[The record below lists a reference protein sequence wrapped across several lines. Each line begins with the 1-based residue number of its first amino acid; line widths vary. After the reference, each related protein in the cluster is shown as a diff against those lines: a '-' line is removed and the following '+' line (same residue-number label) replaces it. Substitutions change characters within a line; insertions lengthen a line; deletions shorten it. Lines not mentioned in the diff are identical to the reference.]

1 MSVMATQ
8 YRRIGPDHFEPQ
20 DLDPLAERRLRG
32 QLERIDYTAFAA
44 NREVIGAAV
53 GKLRPSDF
61 QKLALAVAQ
70 ARAAWIKAA
79 MGAGPSP
86 DADAIARLAALHVA
100 FNELGEAYE
109 AARRLVER
117 GYCAFEAETAEG

>member
-20 DLDPLAERRLRG
+20 DLDPMAERRLRG
-32 QLERIDYTAFAA
+32 QLEKIDYTAFAA

-53 GKLRPSDF
+53 GKLKPSDF
-61 QKLALAVAQ
+61 QKLALGVAQ
-70 ARAAWIKAA
+70 ARAAWVKAA
-79 MGAGPSP
+79 LAAGPSP
-86 DADAIARLAALHVA
+86 DADAIARLCTLHTA

-109 AARRLVER
+109 ATRRLVER
-117 GYCAFEAETAEG
+117 GYCAFEAEAPEA

>member
-20 DLDPLAERRLRG
+20 DLDPMAERRLRG

-44 NREVIGAAV
+44 NREVIGGAI
-53 GKLRPSDF
+53 GKLKPSDF

-70 ARAAWIKAA
+70 ARAAWVKAA
-79 MGAGPSP
+79 LALGPSV
-86 DADAIARLAALHVA
+86 DAEAISRLAALHDA

-117 GYCAFEAETAEG
+117 GYCAFEAEAAEA